1 MFIVNKMC
9 VYLSGGFLLCLL
21 VGCIGHID
29 RTNETTLGKYSKQE
43 IFNKLRKQK
52 TTKREVL
59 SLLARPNY
67 PYDYND
73 KNTWIYL
80 SKTEGK
86 VLYGAI
92 PVDFNRSVMLKLVFG
107 KDKTI
112 EGIEYKQ

>member
-1 MFIVNKMC
+1 MGP
-9 VYLSGGFLLCLL
+9 VY
-21 VGCIGHID
+21 
-29 RTNETTLGKYSKQE
+29 
-43 IFNKLRKQK
+43 
-52 TTKREVL
+52 
-59 SLLARPNY
+59 Y